1 MPSTVNRVY
10 AWARPDSSAFGLN
23 YASSFVLPL
32 QGFWNSLIYVS
43 MSWPV
48 FKSVLALKPK
58 LSISRHNGAQVGR
71 TGTGS
76 RDSVGNES
84 VQELTV

>member
-1 MPSTVNRVY
+1 
-10 AWARPDSSAFGLN
+10 
-23 YASSFVLPL
+23 
-32 QGFWNSLIYVS
+32 

>member
-1 MPSTVNRVY
+1 
-10 AWARPDSSAFGLN
+10 
-23 YASSFVLPL
+23 
-32 QGFWNSLIYVS
+32 
-43 MSWPV
+43 MSWPA
-48 FKSVLALKPK
+48 FKSVFPNIRESLPK
-58 LSISRHNGAQVGR
+58 FTISRYNGAQVGR